1 MIDGIEIRSA
11 ATGDIDAIH
20 RVEVGAFAAPWRRE
34 FFEAELQL
42 PGRLTLVAVDRA
54 GELAG
59 YLFAMFIFEEMHVNK
74 IAVSAS
80 FRRRGIARAL
90 MDRCLELARKSGIH
104 VISLEVRSS
113 NEGAQAFYRT
123 LEFTDTY
130 IRPRYY
136 PDGEAA
142 VVMSLVV

>member
-1 MIDGIEIRSA
+1 MVDGIEIRDA
-11 ATGDIDAIH
+11 AAGDIDAIH
-20 RVEVGAFAAPWRRE
+20 RVELSAFSSPWRRE

-42 PGRLTLVAVDRA
+42 PGRVILVAVDRA

-59 YLFAMFIFEEMHVNK
+59 YLFAMFIFDEMHVNK
-74 IAVSAS
+74 IAVSAAL
-80 FRRRGIARAL
+80 RRRGIARDL
-90 MDRCLELARKSGIH
+90 MDRCLEFARKSGIH
-104 VISLEVRSS
+104 VISLEVRKS

-123 LEFTDTY
+123 LDFTDAF

>member
-11 ATGDIDAIH
+11 TTGDLDDIR
-20 RVEVGAFAAPWRRE
+20 RVEAAAFISPWRRE

-42 PGRLTLVAVDRA
+42 PGRVTLVAVDGT
-54 GELAG
+54 GEMAG
-59 YLFAMFIFEEMHVNK
+59 YVFAMFIFDEMHINK

-80 FRRRGIARAL
+80 FRRRGIARSL
-90 MDRCLELARKSGIH
+90 MKRCLEFARGHDIH
-104 VISLEVRSS
+104 LISLEVRKS
-113 NEGAQAFYRT
+113 NDGAQAFYRR
-123 LEFTDTY
+123 LEFTETF

>member
-1 MIDGIEIRSA
+1 MIEGIEIRNA
-11 ATGDIDAIH
+11 ATGDLDEVH
-20 RVEVGAFAAPWRRE
+20 RLELSAFAAPWRRE

-42 PGRLTLVAVDRA
+42 PGRVTLVAVTA
-54 GELAG
+54 GGEVAG
-59 YLFAMFIFEEMHVNK
+59 YVFAMFIFDEMHVNK
-74 IAVSAS
+74 IAVADPH
-80 FRRRGIARAL
+80 RRGGIARAL
-90 MDRCLELARKSGIH
+90 MDRCLDFARANGIH
-104 VISLEVRSS
+104 VIALEVRKS

-123 LEFTDTY
+123 LQFADTF